1 MARCDGE
8 QSKTHHNKIL
18 GSIFSFRPL
27 LWPRFG
33 SEFGP
38 CGCRHAT
45 LISLPVRRWPKGGDG
60 WDSTGYSPNA
70 PFTKARRQTSVPALH
85 SCRMDSLENV
95 ALKYLTYVFI
105 RTFQTLVA
113 NLWLSGK
120 QSSSLELGILD
131 PLEDT
136 LCLVLLQ
143 ASHTSLGLSFFLWS

>member
-1 MARCDGE
+1 
-8 QSKTHHNKIL
+8 
-18 GSIFSFRPL
+18 
-27 LWPRFG
+27 
-33 SEFGP
+33 
-38 CGCRHAT
+38 
-45 LISLPVRRWPKGGDG
+45 
-60 WDSTGYSPNA
+60 
-70 PFTKARRQTSVPALH
+70 
-85 SCRMDSLENV
+85 MDSLENV

-143 ASHTSLGLSFFLWS
+143 ASHTSLGLSFFL